1 MYRLSSR
8 LQGRAVESPCV
19 SEGGEGEAR
28 LCALLSTEALA
39 SASASGG
46 LGLGAYETSFT
57 FEDSLRAS
65 SGVGD
70 GGEDED
76 EQYVKY

>member
-28 LCALLSTEALA
+28 LCALL